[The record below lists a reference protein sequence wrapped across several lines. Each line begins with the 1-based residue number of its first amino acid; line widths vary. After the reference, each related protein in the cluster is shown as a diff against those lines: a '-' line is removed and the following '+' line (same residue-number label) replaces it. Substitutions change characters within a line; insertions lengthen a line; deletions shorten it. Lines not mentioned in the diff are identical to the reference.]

1 MILWNKPVSLKH
13 PALCVV
19 SGIFLVTIV
28 WTLVTK
34 VVFLK
39 YMDPFASHPLQPLAF
54 RLNFCPTSWLMARFI
69 FTWGRCTDVF
79 FAVRSFYI
87 VYPDCISKKDTQRNW
102 MPQPKATTSKNSAN
116 LSPHT
121 PANLST
127 ATGLIAFFHHP
138 PICDLSC
145 GMGGWLRS
153 V

>member
-1 MILWNKPVSLKH
+1 MLLWKKPVSLKH
-13 PALCVV
+13 PALC
-19 SGIFLVTIV
+19 IFLVTTV

-54 RLNFCPTSWLMARFI
+54 RLNFWPTSWLMARFI
-69 FTWGRCTDVF
+69 FTWTKGMGPLHRRF

-87 VYPDCISKKDTQRNW
+87 VDPDCILKKDTQRNW
-102 MPQPKATTSKNSAN
+102 MPQAKATTSQNSAN

-127 ATGLIAFFHHP
+127 TTRLIAFFHHP

-145 GMGGWLRS
+145 GMGGRLLF
-153 V
+153 